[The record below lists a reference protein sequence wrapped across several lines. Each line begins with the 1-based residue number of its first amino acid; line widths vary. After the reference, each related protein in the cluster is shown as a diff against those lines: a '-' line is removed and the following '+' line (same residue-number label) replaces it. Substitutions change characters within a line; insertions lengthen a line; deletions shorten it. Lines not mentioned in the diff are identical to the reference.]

1 MPKIISCAKEDIIAE
16 AKRQAS
22 ENGYSNLSIK
32 SIASACGVAVGT
44 IYNYFPSK
52 DMLVASFILS
62 DWLEVLGKIEKE
74 LDENNIKGIE
84 GIRLIY
90 DELVEFNESYKFIF
104 CDRATVWKPRY
115 NMPDRHKLLKEQIAA
130 LITKTSGAD
139 EDAADFIAE
148 NLLSYSVE
156 ETKFEKIEKFIK
168 KLI

>member
-1 MPKIISCAKEDIIAE
+1 MPKIISCTKDDIIAE

-62 DWLEVLGKIEKE
+62 EWFEVLCKIEKE
-74 LDENNIKGIE
+74 LDENNIEGIE

-90 DELVEFNESYKFIF
+90 DELVAFNESYRFIF

-130 LITKTSGAD
+130 LITKTSGAE
-139 EDAADFIAE
+139 EDTADFIAE

-156 ETKFEKIEKFIK
+156 ETKFDKIEKFIK

>member
-156 ETKFEKIEKFIK
+156 ETKFDKIEKFIK